1 MQYQI
6 KVQNNRQKLEGVI
19 LASQS
24 IYKLPAK
31 KKSIYKLFQIE
42 ITFLCSREIDNHY
55 FISIY
60 KDYKPYKI
68 IENRESCY

>member
-24 IYKLPAK
+24 IYKLC
-31 KKSIYKLFQIE
+31 QIE